1 MTNNPSDPETRK
13 ERLMQVIDTREF
25 PDQLTKDDVILRGH
39 VLCNATILEILAIEE
54 TSETQETQTD
64 EDIDEDIDGD
74 IEQATRDLFER
85 AMKPSRKR

>member
-13 ERLMQVIDTREF
+13 ERLMQVIGTREF